1 MTTVFSRKLDDIP
14 TTVDAALAADASQLG
29 AALGQ
34 GLARVCH
41 AVGSGG
47 SAIAAQFLATCRD
60 GLGGAPTLVR
70 TPLQFVLDH
79 TSLVNQD
86 VWLFSA
92 GGTNADILGALRAAV
107 NRGAGTI
114 HIVTVDPEAPL
125 AAAARATAKA
135 TVHVTL
141 TSGTSD
147 GFLATHSLVA
157 ALTQLLRAADGCTH
171 HPRGGTLVEEWR
183 AEVSRRLSAENRSRS
198 RELVP
203 NIKSSDTLFILEDP
217 RLDAAALLLETC
229 AWEAALC
236 AVQRTDFRNFA
247 HGRHVWLNHRGDDT
261 FLLALVGFDT
271 AEVWFDLERHLPTTI
286 RRATVNYG
294 GCGRFEAACAVL
306 DGLVLIEVLGHS
318 TGVDPGRPGAGRF
331 AEHLYEATSLSTL
344 SDQLNWP
351 VRQKR
356 SALNRAD
363 RPDGRETDLCER
375 QAAFLDRLGAAHIR
389 GVVLDYDG
397 TLVELEDR
405 EAPLSDAL
413 AAEIRRLLDE
423 GLVLAVATGR
433 GGSAGAQLR
442 EVVPE
447 HHRPSFWMSYYNGA
461 VTLPLTD
468 VLEEAERVA
477 DPRLDPVRD
486 WLSRTPYLEARVRD
500 SHVQLGLEAVD
511 IPDLERFERDFDAL
525 NVGGQLRLTRSAQT
539 VDICP
544 ADACK
549 STIVRNLA
557 RQRGVDVGD
566 ILCLGDSGGDG
577 GNDFSLLGLPSGV
590 SVGQVC
596 DRPDTSW
603 TLFTADVRG
612 PAAVLR
618 ILSALRKTDD
628 GHHLS
633 IGELCGS

>member
-14 TTVDAALAADASQLG
+14 ATVDAALATDASQLG
-29 AALGQ
+29 TALGQ

-47 SAIAAQFLATCRD
+47 SAIAAEFLATCRD

-70 TPLQFVLDH
+70 TPLQFVLEH

-92 GGTNADILGALRAAV
+92 GGANADILGALRAAV
-107 NRGAGTI
+107 NRGAGAI
-114 HIVTVDPEAPL
+114 HIVTVNPTGPL
-125 AAAARATAKA
+125 SVAAGVTAAA

-141 TSGTSD
+141 TSGGSD

-157 ALTQLLRAADGCTH
+157 ALTQLLRAADSCAH

-183 AEVSRRLSAENRSRS
+183 AEVRHRLSAENRARC
-198 RELVP
+198 RGLVP
-203 NIKSSDTLFILEDP
+203 SIKSSDTLFILKDP

-261 FLLALVGFDT
+261 FLLALLGFDT
-271 AEVWFDLERHLPTTI
+271 ADVWLDLERHLPPTI

-318 TGVDPGRPGAGRF
+318 TGIDPGRPGAATF
-331 AEHLYEATSLSTL
+331 AEHLYEATSLSAL
-344 SDQLNWP
+344 SDQLSWP

-356 SALNRAD
+356 LALNRAD
-363 RPDGRETDLCER
+363 APDSRDTDLCDR
-375 QAAFLDRLGAAHIR
+375 QAAFLDRLGAARIR

-405 EAPLSDAL
+405 EAPLSEGL
-413 AAEIRRLLDE
+413 ATEIRRLLDE

-433 GGSAGAQLR
+433 GGSAGDQLR
-442 EVVPE
+442 AVVPE
-447 HHRPSFWMSYYNGA
+447 HQRPSFCMSYYNGA
-461 VTLPLTD
+461 LTLPLTD
-468 VLEEAERVA
+468 VLEGAERVA
-477 DPRLDPVRD
+477 DARLDPIRA
-486 WLSRTPYLEARVRD
+486 WLSRTPDLAAKVRD
-500 SHVQLGLEAVD
+500 SQVQLGLEAVD
-511 IPDLERFERDFDAL
+511 IPDLERFEREFDAL
-525 NVGGQLRLTRSAQT
+525 NVGGELRLTRSAQT

-549 STIVRNLA
+549 STIVRDLA
-557 RQRGVDVGD
+557 RQRGVEVGD
-566 ILCLGDSGGDG
+566 ILCLGDSGGHG

-596 DRPDTSW
+596 DRPDASW

-628 GHHLS
+628 GHRLAT
-633 IGELCGS
+633 GELCGR

>member
-1 MTTVFSRKLDDIP
+1 MTTIFSRKLDEIP
-14 TTVDAALAADASQLG
+14 ATVDAALATDAGQLG

-92 GGTNADILGALRAAV
+92 GGANADILGALRAAV
-107 NRGAGTI
+107 NRGAGAV
-114 HIVTVDPEAPL
+114 HIVTVDPAAPL
-125 AAAARATAKA
+125 AVAAAAAPAVR
-135 TVHVTL
+135 VHVTL
-141 TSGTSD
+141 TSGGSD

-157 ALTQLLRAADGCTH
+157 ALTQLLCAADGCAH
-171 HPRGGTLVEEWR
+171 KPRGEALVEEWR
-183 AEVSRRLSAENRSRS
+183 AEVRSRLSPDNRARA
-198 RELVP
+198 RDLTGGV
-203 NIKSSDTLFILEDP
+203 KSSDTLFILEDP

-261 FLLALVGFDT
+261 VVLALLGSDT
-271 AEVWFDLERHLPTTI
+271 GGVWLDLERHLPPTI
-286 RRATVNYG
+286 RRVAVNYG

-306 DGLVLIEVLGHS
+306 DGLALIEGLGHS
-318 TGVDPGRPGAGRF
+318 TGIDPGRPGAAAF
-331 AEHLYEATSLSTL
+331 AEQLYEATSLATL
-344 SDQLNWP
+344 SSQLNWP

-356 SALNRAD
+356 LALNRAD
-363 RPDGRETDLCER
+363 EPDGRNTDLCER
-375 QAAFLDRLGAAHIR
+375 QAAFLDRLEAARVR

-405 EAPLSDAL
+405 EAPLSDGL
-413 AAEIRRLLDE
+413 AVQIRRLLDE

-433 GGSAGAQLR
+433 GGSAGEQLR
-442 EVVPE
+442 RVVPE
-447 HHRPSFWMSYYNGA
+447 PQRPSFWMSYYNGA
-461 VTLPLTD
+461 LILPLTE
-468 VLEEAERVA
+468 VLEDVERVD
-477 DPRLDPVRD
+477 DPRLDPVRE
-486 WLSRTPYLEARVRD
+486 WLSQTPELAARVRD
-500 SHVQLGLEAVD
+500 SQVQLGLEAVD
-511 IPDLERFERDFDAL
+511 IPDLERFEREFDAL
-525 NVGGQLRLTRSAQT
+525 NVAGELRLTRSAQT

-549 STIVRNLA
+549 STIVRDLA
-557 RQRGVDVGD
+557 RLRGVEVGD
-566 ILCLGDSGGDG
+566 ILCLGDSGGHG

-596 DRPDTSW
+596 DRPDASW
-603 TLFTADVRG
+603 TLFTAGVRG

-628 GHHLS
+628 GHRLA
-633 IGELCGS
+633 IGDLCPA

>member
-14 TTVDAALAADASQLG
+14 ATVDAALAADASQVG
-29 AALGQ
+29 AALGH

-92 GGTNADILGALRAAV
+92 GGANADILGALRAAV
-107 NRGAGTI
+107 NRGAGAI
-114 HIVTVDPEAPL
+114 HIVTVNPEAPL
-125 AAAARATAKA
+125 AATARATASA

-141 TSGTSD
+141 TSGASD

-157 ALTQLLRAADGCTH
+157 ALTQLLRAADGCAH
-171 HPRGGTLVEEWR
+171 HPRGGALVDEWR
-183 AEVSRRLSAENRSRS
+183 AEVRHRLSAENRSRS
-198 RELVP
+198 RDLVP
-203 NIKSSDTLFILEDP
+203 GIKANDTLFILEDP

-247 HGRHVWLNHRGDDT
+247 HGRHVWLNHRGEDT
-261 FLLALVGFDT
+261 FLLALLGFDT
-271 AEVWFDLERHLPTTI
+271 AEVWLDLERHLPPTI

-318 TGVDPGRPGAGRF
+318 TGVDPGRPGAATF
-331 AEHLYEATSLSTL
+331 AEHLYEATSLTTL

-363 RPDGRETDLCER
+363 APDGRETDLCER
-375 QAAFLDRLGAAHIR
+375 QAAFVERLGAAHIR
-389 GVVLDYDG
+389 AVVLDYDG
-397 TLVELEDR
+397 TLVELQDR
-405 EAPLSDAL
+405 EAPLSAGL
-413 AAEIRRLLDE
+413 TAEIRRLLDE
-423 GLVLAVATGR
+423 GLILAVATGR
-433 GGSAGAQLR
+433 GGSAGDQLR
-442 EVVPE
+442 KVVPE
-447 HHRPSFWMSYYNGA
+447 QYRPSFWMSYYNGA
-461 VTLPLTD
+461 LTLPLSD
-468 VLEEAERVA
+468 VLDGADRVA
-477 DPRLDPVRD
+477 DPRLDPVRA
-486 WLSRTPYLEARVRD
+486 WLSRTPDLAARVRD
-500 SHVQLGLEAVD
+500 SQVQLGLEAID
-511 IPDLERFERDFDAL
+511 IPDFEQFEREFDAL
-525 NVGGQLRLTRSAQT
+525 NVGGELRLTRSAQT

-549 STIVRNLA
+549 STLVRDLA
-557 RQRGVDVGD
+557 RQQGVEVGD
-566 ILCLGDSGGDG
+566 ILCLGDSGGHG

-603 TLFTADVRG
+603 TLFTADVQG
-612 PAAVLR
+612 PAAVQR
-618 ILSALRKTDD
+618 ILSALRKTHD
-628 GHHLS
+628 GHRLA